1 MTDGRLLSI
10 DGVSKSAGGRR
21 VLRDVN
27 LTLRAGEACAL
38 VGANGA
44 GKSTLLRIVV
54 GVTVADA
61 GEIRIAGHSLR
72 TARVSALGNLGYA
85 PEHAD
90 FPDYLRASEW
100 LAMVEALKS
109 VERGHPEQVPPL
121 GLSAFAHQRLGSLSL
136 GQRRRVA
143 LAAGLVGAPRLL
155 VLDEPTNG
163 LDSASLGEVA
173 QLVSAQLERGG
184 SVLFATHDAGFA
196 SDVGARRV
204 RVEDGRL
211 LDSA

>member
-1 MTDGRLLSI
+1 MTDGSLLSI
-10 DGVSKSAGGRR
+10 DGVSKRVGGRR
-21 VLRDVN
+21 VLSDVG

-54 GVTVADA
+54 GITVADA
-61 GEIRIAGHSLR
+61 GEIRVAGLSLR
-72 TARVSALGNLGYA
+72 TARVAALANVGYA

-100 LAMVEALKS
+100 LALVESLKGLRRLDA
-109 VERGHPEQVPPL
+109 EVPPL
-121 GLSAFAHQRLGSLSL
+121 GLSAFVHQRFGTLSL

-143 LAAGLVGAPRLL
+143 LAACLVGAPRLL

-163 LDSASLGEVA
+163 LDTASLGEIA
-173 QLVSAQLERGG
+173 HLVSSQLARGG
-184 SVLFATHDAGFA
+184 SVLFATHDAAFA
-196 SDVGARRV
+196 DQVGARRI
-204 RVEDGRL
+204 RIEDGRL
-211 LDSA
+211 LDVA